1 MSFNWQD
8 VRPPV
13 LKGLAAAA
21 DIDMRHAVSGLQARF
36 GATPTEEFVHEMW
49 PALRTEWLSRDR
61 PAAKALAAALQ
72 ARGVGNTSIKPTNH
86 EARLEYLRSCR
97 NSKAVREE
105 ALAAFL
111 GSTGGVSE
119 GSAAPSSGG
128 SSRKSKGATAAPPQ
142 ASTVEF
148 ENGLRQG
155 LRALSPDRV
164 PAIAASLAVIGSRA
178 VTHHADDP
186 IDQLV
191 TGLAS
196 VSIGMFRN
204 HEELIPKRLAEGF
217 STMVA
222 LDREILE
229 IATRISGGAAMW
241 ADSRDVKAVVPLL
254 FEAMSTITDDDRDMA
269 GRFTAVFA
277 MVTLEHMAGEEGSVD
292 DLYQLLDW
300 SVAVMAAAEQAATS
314 AGRTTD
320 EDDVAPHP
328 AVVEIIRAVGEDE
341 DPFVYKVGSAL
352 AWLASS
358 AGPTFVDSGDP
369 VESRNHVVTPIS
381 VETQVVPQRKLTVEQ
396 TAAALSE
403 LNAHN
408 GVSAAMWDEGTLRL
422 HTAMASYP
430 AIEPWLTRFMG
441 VAMMSS
447 AMAALHLPAELRGA
461 PFDGPDGVRQ
471 PASHYVADYGGWDVP
486 QEDRGR
492 FELPSKKDIRAV
504 LSALPVETDT
514 RMAGEEIV
522 VDLPGPNGR
531 LEGWLK
537 RRRGRSDDHQLVVS
551 KVTRP
556 PWGAGVKLVLRVPI
570 LETQTVTEEMAVLV
584 NQEEY
589 ELVPSINIWGGWS
602 GEDDA
607 IRLTMFVPQMLFTGS
622 DESKKQTV
630 ANFAMYGIHRANN
643 VALMFGLT

>member
-1 MSFNWQD
+1 MGFNWED

-21 DIDMRHAVSGLQARF
+21 EIDTRQAASGLRARF
-36 GATPTEEFVHEMW
+36 GATPTEDFVHEMW
-49 PALRTEWLSRDR
+49 SALRNEWLTRDR
-61 PAAKALAAALQ
+61 PAAKALAAALRT
-72 ARGVGNTSIKPTNH
+72 RGVGNTSIKPTNH

-105 ALAAFL
+105 TLIAFL

-119 GSAAPSSGG
+119 RTAASSGE

-142 ASTVEF
+142 TPATEF
-148 ENGLRQG
+148 EDGLRQG

-191 TGLAS
+191 AGLAS

-204 HEELIPKRLAEGF
+204 HEELIPKRLADGF
-217 STMVA
+217 SAMVV

-229 IATRISGGAAMW
+229 IATRISRGALRW
-241 ADSRDVKAVVPLL
+241 ADHDVKAVVPLL
-254 FEAMSTITDDDRDMA
+254 FQAMSTITDDDRELA
-269 GRFTAVFA
+269 GRFAAVFA
-277 MVTLEHMAGEEGSVD
+277 MTALEHMAGEEGRVD
-292 DLYQLLDW
+292 ELFRIVDW
-300 SVAVMAAAEQAATS
+300 SLAVMAAAEPTATS

-320 EDDVAPHP
+320 EDDDVAPHP

-341 DPFVYKVGSAL
+341 NPFVFKVGSAL

-381 VETQVVPQRKLTVEQ
+381 VETAVVPQRKLTAEQ

-403 LNAHN
+403 LNVRN

-430 AIEPWLTRFMG
+430 AIEPWLTTFMG
-441 VAMMSS
+441 AAMMSS
-447 AMAALHLPAELRGA
+447 AMTALHLPAELRGA
-461 PFDGPDGVRQ
+461 PFDGPDGVRHL
-471 PASHYVADYGGWDVP
+471 ASHYVADYGGWDVVEED
-486 QEDRGR
+486 QEY

-504 LSALPVETDT
+504 MSALPVETDT
-514 RMAGEEIV
+514 RMADEEIV

-570 LETQTVTEEMAVLV
+570 LEIRTVIEAMAVLV

-607 IRLTMFVPQMLFTGS
+607 LRLTMFVPQMLFTGS

-643 VALMFGLT
+643 AALMFGLT